1 MWDIKVQL
9 NLDAVSCFVAT
20 LLEWVGWDVSIQHSL
35 CKHLMLRV
43 QLELE
48 HTSFFIAYGF
58 SGGQFFNNCEGLMN

>member
-1 MWDIKVQL
+1 MLRCNIAGVG
-9 NLDAVSCFVAT
+9 
-20 LLEWVGWDVSIQHSL
+20 WVGCQHSL